1 MSDSHI
7 QQVSTII
14 SAKWICPVRPLNVT
28 LEDHSIVI
36 DENRIIDIIET
47 KKIAS
52 LYQTHQHVQLHHHIV
67 TPGLINAHTHAA
79 MNLFR
84 GFADDQPL
92 HTWLHESIWPLE
104 KKWVTPDFVYDGTL
118 IACAEML
125 KSGVTTFNEM
135 YFYPEAASRAIKQSG
150 MRANIGLFVMD
161 YPSNYANDGEDYLMK
176 GLEAR
181 DGWRDEALITSS
193 LAPHAPY
200 SVSDKTLNQ
209 VLTYANQ
216 LNLTIHMHVHETE
229 NEILESIKQFQ
240 LRPIERLHR
249 LGLLSPQFMAVHA
262 VYLNDQDL
270 NALSKESTSVIH
282 CPTSNLKLG
291 SGVADIETLQ
301 KHNINVCIG
310 TDGSASNNKQDVL
323 HDMQLASLL
332 AKGLKKNP
340 AIMDAKTSLEMVT
353 INGAKALGLEDHI
366 GSIEKGKYADLV
378 AFNMDQVSTL
388 PMYDPMSHLIYAT
401 SREEVSHVWVNGLLQ
416 YEEGLLTS
424 IDTQLCKDIGLR
436 WQLKIKQN
444 V

>member
-1 MSDSHI
+1 MGESHI

-14 SAKWICPVRPLNVT
+14 SAKWICPVRPHNVI
-28 LEDHSIVI
+28 LEDHSII
-36 DENRIIDIIET
+36 LDENRIIDIIET

-52 LYQTHQHVQLHHHIV
+52 LYQSDQHVQLHHHIV

-92 HTWLHESIWPLE
+92 HTWLYESIWPLE

-125 KSGVTTFNEM
+125 KSGITTFNEM
-135 YFYPEAASRAIKQSG
+135 YFYPEAASRAIKESG

-193 LAPHAPY
+193 IAPHAPY

-229 NEILESIKQFQ
+229 NEIKESIKQYQ

-249 LGLLSPQFMAVHA
+249 LDLLSPQFMAVHA
-262 VYLNDQDL
+262 VHLNAEDL
-270 NALSKESTSVIH
+270 NTLSKESISVIH
-282 CPTSNLKLG
+282 CPISNLKLG
-291 SGVADIETLQ
+291 SGIADLEALQ
-301 KHNINVCIG
+301 KHNINVCMG

-332 AKGLKKNP
+332 AKGLKKNA
-340 AIMDAKTSLEMVT
+340 AIIDAKTSLEMVT

-378 AFNMDQVSTL
+378 AFDMDHVSTL

-424 IDTQLCKDIGLR
+424 IDTQSCKDIGLR
-436 WQLKIKQN
+436 WQRKLKQN

>member
-1 MSDSHI
+1 MADPHI

-14 SAKWICPVRPLNVT
+14 SAKWICPVRPLNIT
-28 LEDHSIVI
+28 LEDHSIII

-47 KKIAS
+47 KNLAS
-52 LYQTHQHVQLHHHIV
+52 LYQSDEHVELHHHMV

-92 HTWLHESIWPLE
+92 HTWLNESIWPLE

-118 IACAEML
+118 MACAEML
-125 KSGVTTFNEM
+125 KSGITAFNEM
-135 YFYPEAASRAIKQSG
+135 YFYPDAASRAIRESG
-150 MRANIGLFVMD
+150 MRANIGLLVMD
-161 YPSNYANDGEDYLMK
+161 YPSHYANDGEDYLMK

-229 NEILESIKQFQ
+229 NEILESLKQYQ
-240 LRPIERLHR
+240 IRPIERLHR
-249 LGLLSPQFMAVHA
+249 LDLLSPQFMAVHA
-262 VYLNDQDL
+262 VYLNDEDL
-270 NALSKESTSVIH
+270 YTLSKASTSVVH

-291 SGVADIETLQ
+291 SGIADIEALQ

-340 AIMDAKTSLEMVT
+340 AIIDAKTSLEMVT
-353 INGAKALGLEDHI
+353 INAAKALGLEDHI

-378 AFNMDQVSTL
+378 AFDMDHVSTL
-388 PMYDPMSHLIYAT
+388 PIYDPMSHLIYAT
-401 SREEVSHVWVNGLLQ
+401 SREEVSHVWVNGVLQ
-416 YEEGLLTS
+416 YEEGSLAS

-444 V
+444 R

>member
-1 MSDSHI
+1 MTASHI
-7 QQVSTII
+7 QHVSTII
-14 SAKWICPVRPLNVT
+14 SAKWICPVRPINTT
-28 LEDHSIVI
+28 LEDHSIII
-36 DENRIIDIIET
+36 DRDRIVDIIET
-47 KKIAS
+47 KNVAS
-52 LYQTHQHVQLHHHIV
+52 LYETDQHYQLHHHIV

-92 HTWLHESIWPLE
+92 HTWLNESIWPLE
-104 KKWVTPDFVYDGTL
+104 KKWVTPDFVHDGTL

-125 KSGVTTFNEM
+125 KSGITTFNEM
-135 YFYPEAASRAIKQSG
+135 YFYPESASRAIKQSG
-150 MRANIGLFVMD
+150 IRANIGLFVME

-181 DGWRDEALITSS
+181 DRWRDEALITSS

-229 NEILESIKQFQ
+229 EEIKASLAEYQM
-240 LRPIERLHR
+240 RPLERLNQ
-249 LGLLSPQFMAVHA
+249 LGIVSPQFMAVHS
-262 VYLNDQDL
+262 VYLNHEDL
-270 NALSKESTSVIH
+270 TTLSKESASVIH

-291 SGVADIETLQ
+291 SGFADIAALQ
-301 KHNINVCIG
+301 KHGINVCIG

-332 AKGLKKNP
+332 TKGLTKNP
-340 AIMDAKTSLEMVT
+340 AMQDAKTSLEMVT

-366 GSIEKGKYADLV
+366 GSIEKGKYADLTV
-378 AFNMDQVSTL
+378 FDMDHISTL
-388 PMYDPMSHLIYAT
+388 PMFDPMSHLVYAA

-416 YEEGLLTS
+416 YEEGHLTS
-424 IDTQLCKDIGLR
+424 IDIKACKDIALR
-436 WQLKIKQN
+436 WQLKLKQN
-444 V
+444 I

>member
-28 LEDHSIVI
+28 LEDHSIII

-52 LYQTHQHVQLHHHIV
+52 LYQSDQHVQLHHHIV

-229 NEILESIKQFQ
+229 NEILESVKQFQ

-291 SGVADIETLQ
+291 SGVADIATLQ

-378 AFNMDQVSTL
+378 AFNIDQVSTL

>member
-1 MSDSHI
+1 MTDTRI
-7 QQVSTII
+7 QPVSTII
-14 SAKWICPVRPLNVT
+14 SAKWICPVRPHNTV
-28 LEDHSIVI
+28 LEDHSIII
-36 DENRIIDIIET
+36 DEDRIIDIIET
-47 KKIAS
+47 KKVAS
-52 LYQTHQHVQLHHHIV
+52 LYQSNQHFQLHHHIV

-92 HTWLHESIWPLE
+92 HTWLNDSIWPLE
-104 KKWVTPDFVYDGTL
+104 KKWVTPDFVHDGTL

-181 DGWRDEALITSS
+181 DGWRDESRITSS

-216 LNLTIHMHVHETE
+216 LNLTIHMHIHETE
-229 NEILESIKQFQ
+229 NEISESLKQYQ
-240 LRPIERLHR
+240 IRPIERLNR
-249 LGLLSPQFMAVHA
+249 LGIISPQLMAVHA
-262 VYLNDQDL
+262 VYLNDEDL
-270 NALSKESTSVIH
+270 STLSKESASVIH

-291 SGVADIETLQ
+291 SGIANIEALQ
-301 KHNINVCIG
+301 KNHINVCIG

-332 AKGLKKNP
+332 AKGMTKNP
-340 AIMDAKTSLEMVT
+340 AILDAKTSLDMVT
-353 INGAKALGLEDHI
+353 INAAKALGLEDCI
-366 GSIEKGKYADLV
+366 GSIEKGKFADLTV
-378 AFNMDQVSTL
+378 FNMDHLSTL
-388 PMYDPMSHLIYAT
+388 PMFDPMSHLVYAT
-401 SREEVSHVWVNGLLQ
+401 TREEVSHVWVNGLLQ
-416 YEEGLLTS
+416 YEEGHLTS
-424 IDTQLCKDIGLR
+424 IDIQSCKDIALR
-436 WQLKIKQN
+436 WQLKLKQN
-444 V
+444 I

>member
-1 MSDSHI
+1 MADPQVQH
-7 QQVSTII
+7 VSTII
-14 SAKWICPVRPLNVT
+14 SAKWICPVRPHNIT

-36 DENRIIDIIET
+36 DQDRIIDIIET
-47 KKIAS
+47 KKVAS
-52 LYQTHQHVQLHHHIV
+52 LYQTQEHFQFHHHIV

-92 HTWLHESIWPLE
+92 HTWLNKYIWPLE

-200 SVSDKTLNQ
+200 SVSDKTLSH

-216 LNLTIHMHVHETE
+216 LNLTMHMHVHETE
-229 NEILESIKQFQ
+229 DEIQESLKQYQ
-240 LRPIERLHR
+240 LRPIERLNR
-249 LGLLSPQFMAVHA
+249 LGILSPQFMAVHS
-262 VYLNDQDL
+262 VYLNEEDL
-270 NALSKESTSVIH
+270 TTLSKESVSVIH
-282 CPTSNLKLG
+282 CPVSNLKLG
-291 SGVADIETLQ
+291 SGMADISTLQ
-301 KHNINVCIG
+301 KHGINICIG
-310 TDGSASNNKQDVL
+310 TDGSASNNKQDLL

-332 AKGLKKNP
+332 AKGLTKNP
-340 AIMDAKTSLEMVT
+340 ATLNAKTSLEMMT
-353 INGAKALGLEDHI
+353 INAAKALGLDDRI
-366 GSIEKGKYADLV
+366 GSIEKGKYADLTV
-378 AFNMDQVSTL
+378 FNMDHVSTL
-388 PMYDPMSHLIYAT
+388 PMYDPMSHLIYAA
-401 SREEVSHVWVNGLLQ
+401 SREEVSHVWVNGILQ
-416 YEEGLLTS
+416 YEEGHFTS
-424 IDTQLCKDIGLR
+424 MDIQACKDIALR
-436 WQLKIKQN
+436 WQLKLKQN
-444 V
+444 I

>member
-1 MSDSHI
+1 MGESHI

-14 SAKWICPVRPLNVT
+14 SAKWICPVRPHNVT
-28 LEDHSIVI
+28 LEDHSIII

-52 LYQTHQHVQLHHHIV
+52 LYQSDQHIQLHHHIV

-92 HTWLHESIWPLE
+92 HTWLHDSIWPLE
-104 KKWVTPDFVYDGTL
+104 KKWVTPDFVYEGTL

-125 KSGVTTFNEM
+125 KSGITTFNEM
-135 YFYPEAASRAIKQSG
+135 YFYPEAASRAIKESG

-229 NEILESIKQFQ
+229 NEIEESIKQYQ

-262 VYLNDQDL
+262 VHLNAEDL
-270 NALSKESTSVIH
+270 NTLSKESASVIH

-291 SGVADIETLQ
+291 SGVADLEALQ
-301 KHNINVCIG
+301 KHNINVCMG

-340 AIMDAKTSLEMVT
+340 AIIDAKTSLEMVT

-366 GSIEKGKYADLV
+366 GSIEKGKYADLI
-378 AFNMDQVSTL
+378 AFDMDHVSTL

-401 SREEVSHVWVNGLLQ
+401 SREEVSHVWVNGILK
-416 YEEGLLTS
+416 YEEGHLIS
-424 IDTQLCKDIGLR
+424 IDTQACKDIGLR
-436 WQLKIKQN
+436 WQHKLKQN
-444 V
+444 I

>member
-1 MSDSHI
+1 MADPQVQH
-7 QQVSTII
+7 VSTII
-14 SAKWICPVRPLNVT
+14 SAKWICPVRPHNIT

-36 DENRIIDIIET
+36 DQDRIIDIIET
-47 KKIAS
+47 KKVAS
-52 LYQTHQHVQLHHHIV
+52 LYQTQEHFQFHHHIV

-92 HTWLHESIWPLE
+92 HTWLNESIWPLE
-104 KKWVTPDFVYDGTL
+104 KKLVTPDFVYDGTL

-200 SVSDKTLNQ
+200 SVSDKTLSQ

-216 LNLTIHMHVHETE
+216 LNLTMHMHVHETE
-229 NEILESIKQFQ
+229 DEIQESLKQYQ
-240 LRPIERLHR
+240 LRPIERLNR
-249 LGLLSPQFMAVHA
+249 LGILSPQFMAVHS
-262 VYLNDQDL
+262 VYLNEEDL
-270 NALSKESTSVIH
+270 TTLSKESASVIH
-282 CPTSNLKLG
+282 CPVSNLKLG
-291 SGVADIETLQ
+291 SGMADISTLQ
-301 KHNINVCIG
+301 KHGINICIG
-310 TDGSASNNKQDVL
+310 TDGSASNNKQDLL

-332 AKGLKKNP
+332 AKGLTKNP
-340 AIMDAKTSLEMVT
+340 ATLNAKTSLEMMT
-353 INGAKALGLEDHI
+353 INAAKALGLDDRI
-366 GSIEKGKYADLV
+366 GSIEKGKYADLTV
-378 AFNMDQVSTL
+378 FNMDHVSTL
-388 PMYDPMSHLIYAT
+388 PMYDPMSHLIYAA
-401 SREEVSHVWVNGLLQ
+401 SREEVSHVWVNGILQ
-416 YEEGLLTS
+416 YEEGHFAS
-424 IDTQLCKDIGLR
+424 MDIQACKDIALR
-436 WQLKIKQN
+436 WQLKLKQN
-444 V
+444 I

>member
-262 VYLNDQDL
+262 VYLNAEDL

-353 INGAKALGLEDHI
+353 INGAKALGLEDYI

>member
-1 MSDSHI
+1 MADSQI
-7 QQVSTII
+7 QHVSTII
-14 SAKWICPVRPLNVT
+14 SAKWICPVRPHNIT
-28 LEDHSIVI
+28 LEDHSIII
-36 DENRIIDIIET
+36 DQDRIIDIIET
-47 KKIAS
+47 KKVSS
-52 LYQTHQHVQLHHHIV
+52 LYQTTQHFQLHHHIV

-92 HTWLHESIWPLE
+92 HTWLNESIWPLE

-161 YPSNYANDGEDYLMK
+161 YPSNYASDGEDYLMK

-200 SVSDKTLNQ
+200 SVSDKTLDH

-229 NEILESIKQFQ
+229 DEINESLKQYQ
-240 LRPIERLHR
+240 IRPIERLHR
-249 LGLLSPQFMAVHA
+249 LGVLSPQFMAVHS

-270 NALSKESTSVIH
+270 TTFSKESVSVIH

-291 SGVADIETLQ
+291 SGIADIETLQ
-301 KHNINVCIG
+301 KHSINVCLG
-310 TDGSASNNKQDVL
+310 TDGSASNNKQDIL

-332 AKGLKKNP
+332 AKGITKNP
-340 AIMDAKTSLEMVT
+340 ATLNAKTSLEMVT
-353 INGAKALGLEDHI
+353 INGAKALGLDDRI
-366 GSIEKGKYADLV
+366 GSIEKDKLADLTV
-378 AFNMDQVSTL
+378 FNMDHVSTL
-388 PMYDPMSHLIYAT
+388 PMYDPMSHLIYAA
-401 SREEVSHVWVNGLLQ
+401 SREEVSHVWVNGILQ

-424 IDTQLCKDIGLR
+424 MDIQACKDIALR
-436 WQLKIKQN
+436 WQLKLKQN
-444 V
+444 I

>member
-28 LEDHSIVI
+28 LEDHSIII

-52 LYQTHQHVQLHHHIV
+52 LYQSDQHVQLHHHIV

-291 SGVADIETLQ
+291 SGVADIATLQ

>member
-28 LEDHSIVI
+28 LEDHSII
-36 DENRIIDIIET
+36 INENRIIDIIET
-47 KKIAS
+47 KKIGS

-229 NEILESIKQFQ
+229 NEILESVKQFQ

-291 SGVADIETLQ
+291 SGVADIATLQ
-301 KHNINVCIG
+301 KHNINVCMG

-323 HDMQLASLL
+323 QDMQLASLL

>member
-1 MSDSHI
+1 MGESSI

-14 SAKWICPVRPLNVT
+14 SAKWICPVRPHNVI
-28 LEDHSIVI
+28 LEDHSII
-36 DENRIIDIIET
+36 LDENRIIDIIET

-52 LYQTHQHVQLHHHIV
+52 LYQSDQHVQLHHHIV

-92 HTWLHESIWPLE
+92 HSWLHDSIWPLE

-125 KSGVTTFNEM
+125 KSGITTFNEM
-135 YFYPEAASRAIKQSG
+135 YFYPEAASRAIKESG

-181 DGWRDEALITSS
+181 DGWRDEALISS
-193 LAPHAPY
+193 SIAPHAPY

-229 NEILESIKQFQ
+229 NEIKESIKQYQ

-249 LGLLSPQFMAVHA
+249 LDLLSPQFMAVHA
-262 VYLNDQDL
+262 VHLNAEDL
-270 NALSKESTSVIH
+270 NTLSKESISVIH
-282 CPTSNLKLG
+282 CPISNLKLG
-291 SGVADIETLQ
+291 SGIADLEALQ
-301 KHNINVCIG
+301 KHNINVCMG

-332 AKGLKKNP
+332 AKGLKKNA
-340 AIMDAKTSLEMVT
+340 AIIDAKTSLEMVT

-378 AFNMDQVSTL
+378 AFDMDHVSTL

-424 IDTQLCKDIGLR
+424 IDTQSCKDIGLR
-436 WQLKIKQN
+436 WQRKLKQN